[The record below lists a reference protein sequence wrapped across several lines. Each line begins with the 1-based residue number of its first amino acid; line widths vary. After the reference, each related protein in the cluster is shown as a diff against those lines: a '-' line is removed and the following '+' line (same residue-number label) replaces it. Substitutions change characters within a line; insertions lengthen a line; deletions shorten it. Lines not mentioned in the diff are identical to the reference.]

1 MMMEQDLQD
10 RRDKMFGRLPFGV
23 CLVSMDGEE
32 RILYGNRA
40 FLDMAGA
47 SSLESLLEFCG
58 GVFRRLVGNERYMP
72 IREWYEEKGN
82 RSFVLRLL
90 NLQGEENLLEGSL
103 GVYED
108 GEQGKAWCLC
118 CTRSF
123 RQEQNLFDEGLHI
136 LDRTAFY
143 TAAARI
149 AEDDQRSGFYGGRVP
164 VYCNLTNFKVYNS
177 RYGKK
182 RGDELLQMMA
192 KALRSRFPKALIAH
206 LSGDT
211 FALLTLRKD
220 VISRVK
226 ALAAEVEAH
235 IPDSA
240 VRLKVGV
247 NLFNPQEIIIHDKN
261 VRTGFD
267 QAKIAAD
274 WIKGDAG
281 KTFALYEKSMGQY
294 LEDRVY
300 VLGHFEEALE
310 KGYIKVYYQTIV
322 RTLTEKVCAVEALA
336 RWQDPVKGMI
346 MPSLFVPVLEESKL
360 IHRLDAFVIE
370 EVARNYLYIKD
381 MGRPLAPVSVNLSA
395 VDFEVMEPF
404 DFVESMVR
412 KYHVPRSLYHIEVT
426 ESALKKNEEKLKKEL
441 RRFRKA
447 GYHCW
452 LDDFGSGYSTLNVLK
467 SYPFDTLKLDMMFMR
482 NLNEQGWEIIRSI
495 ILMTKRLSIHTLAE
509 GVETE
514 EQARFLRDIG
524 CEMIQ
529 GWYYGKPLPYEE
541 GYQDMLAHGLSVEEP
556 REAQLYEKAGLVNV
570 ITDVPSGIFLADRD
584 NISIILR
591 NEASRQV
598 SEDIHVKY
606 KEDGTTLDLEAPV
619 KKQMQDLIRLSWK
632 NHQKESMN
640 YIYRGRHAYCTV
652 DTLADENGVYAGRY
666 TCYAISPKGE
676 NSEAAY
682 MDKLLRH
689 LFIIYDGLYVIQQ
702 RNGTVKVMESM
713 NRLAR
718 NGEVISLS
726 RFMRLFRLLHEDDRK
741 RFYLFMDRAYLEK
754 EAEKS
759 GRQAVTGLFR
769 LRMENGSYRWKELNF
784 ALMGAD
790 EGDDVLLGIKDT
802 ATSSAAEAEDI
813 LPLYASS
820 LGFLSGKG
828 SGENEKIPVFQ
839 ALLDTSGTCFFWKD
853 RDRRF
858 LGASRAFLKA
868 YGLTREDI
876 LGKTDEDMGWH
887 VDNSRYKEEE
897 ERVLCRG
904 IVSRNVPGECIIHGR
919 IHRIRATKFP
929 VYEGNE
935 IVGLAGYFMDMD
947 KDGKLLQEGRESD
960 IRDPET
966 GFLNYQGLLMN
977 ALSYQANYEVHGENY
992 ILLTMHIPELVQ
1004 TGKIYGPQVKARLLK
1019 RVARE
1024 ISDFFFHREVL
1035 AHVGGGRFFL
1045 LMKAENPS
1053 EIRHRMMELSS
1064 LIHDI
1069 HEESGKSVT
1078 LFLQYALA
1086 MASEAKGVD
1095 DIFRLVMER
1104 QREAEK
1110 SRYGQSLYRSDRILF
1125 DRVAFDTC
1133 DCQTMIADREDYR
1146 LLYVNEAGLRDLG
1159 LPENY
1164 PYWEKTCY
1172 ELLCGKKAPCDM
1184 CPQGRL
1190 RHDRFYTR
1198 SFRNT
1203 HTGSDYLINHTL
1215 INWNGKECHFEMAI
1229 NLGLYAEKD
1238 IKDKH
1243 LLFQEVEVNDA
1254 MAAALAA
1261 PTPDEGIMQ
1270 LLAKVGEFLE
1280 AEKVCVFE
1288 EQLGGTVKNTYEW
1301 CAPGI
1306 TPAKDRY
1313 QKVPMDMARPLY
1325 DRFGPDQIAIIDD
1338 VEKVSR
1344 TYGFS
1349 ASAYRPGL
1357 KTIISGHLVSGGRS
1371 LGYTEVVNP
1380 SDKTRKEASPLL
1392 ATLTRFLTSLLR
1404 SRDTICRLDHMSHR
1418 DQLTGLM
1425 NRWSFMEYVHHLT
1438 PGKKAAF
1445 LFGDMNGLKKVNDS
1459 QGHEAGDRALIA
1471 LGRAMEQVTGP
1482 GRSFRMGGDE
1492 FIMVLEDEKVDK
1504 AEEIMKEL
1512 KQTLRRQGLGLALGC
1527 ARRTA
1532 PVIDIDGL
1540 ISEMDE
1546 KMYEDKGR
1554 MKR

>member
-1 MMMEQDLQD
+1 MSDCTSQMVCDVVE
-10 RRDKMFGRLPFGV
+10 GLPCGICF
-23 CLVSMDGEE
+23 VSMDDEE
-32 RILYGNRA
+32 RLVYGNRA
-40 FLDMAGA
+40 FLSLTGFSSVEELLSWCGGSFEKLMAKRYIPLRQRYEAGKDGKVSA
-47 SSLESLLEFCG
+47 FHFLLETKAG
-58 GVFRRLVGNERYMP
+58 PVPAEGLVGM
-72 IREWYEEKGN
+72 EE
-82 RSFVLRLL
+82 
-90 NLQGEENLLEGSL
+90 
-103 GVYED
+103 
-108 GEQGKAWCLC
+108 
-118 CTRSF
+118 
-123 RQEQNLFDEGLHI
+123 
-136 LDRTAFY
+136 
-143 TAAARI
+143 TAAFGKVWCVICICRQDDSKVDEAEQLMSRESFYPVIYRLAR
-149 AEDDQRSGFYGGRVP
+149 EDVENHCFGRRVP
-164 VYCNLTNFKVYNS
+164 LYFNLTNFKIYNS
-177 RYGKK
+177 RHGMEA
-182 RGDELLQMMA
+182 GDGVIRYMA
-192 KALRSRFPKALIAH
+192 ERLRAHFPHALIAH
-206 LSGDT
+206 LTGDT
-211 FALLTLRKD
+211 FAVLAPHQD
-220 VISRVK
+220 VTGRI
-226 ALAAEVEAH
+226 EAVAREMDGYVN
-235 IPDSA
+235 DSS
-240 VRLKVGV
+240 VRLKAGV
-247 NLFNPQEIIIHDKN
+247 HLIDPENVEVTESSLHLLFD
-261 VRTGFD
+261 R
-267 QAKIAAD
+267 AKIAAD

-281 KTFALYEKSMGQY
+281 RTWALYEESMGRR
-294 LEDRVY
+294 LADRAY

-310 KGYIKVYYQTIV
+310 KGYIQVYYQTIV
-322 RTLTEKVCAVEALA
+322 RTLTGKVCAVEALA
-336 RWQDPVKGMI
+336 RWQDPVKGLI

-370 EVARNYLYIKD
+370 EVARKYLYIKE
-381 MGRPLAPVSVNLSA
+381 MGRPVAPVSVNLSS

-412 KYHVPRSLYHIEVT
+412 KYRVPRSLYHIEVT

-482 NLNEQGWEIIRSI
+482 NLNEQGLEIIRSI
-495 ILMTKRLSIHTLAE
+495 ILMAKRLSLHTLAE

-529 GWYYGKPLPYEE
+529 GWYYAKPLPYEE
-541 GYQDMLAHGLSVEEP
+541 SYQDMLARGLSVEEP
-556 REAQLYEKAGLVNV
+556 WEAELYEKAGLVNV
-570 ITDVPSGIFLADRD
+570 ITDTPSGIFLADRD

-598 SEDIHVKY
+598 SEKIHVKY
-606 KEDGTTLDLEAPV
+606 KEGSAALDLAAPV

-632 NHQKESMN
+632 THRKESMN
-640 YIYRGRHAYCTV
+640 CIYQGSHAYCAAT
-652 DTLADENGVYAGRY
+652 TLAFENGVYGGRY
-666 TCYAISPKGE
+666 EYYAISPKGE
-676 NSEAAY
+676 DSEAAY

-689 LFIIYDGLYVIQQ
+689 LFIVYDGLYVIQRRTGQ
-702 RNGTVKVMESM
+702 VMESM
-713 NRLAR
+713 NRLAKTGDTIPVSR
-718 NGEVISLS
+718 FLKLS
-726 RFMRLFRLLHEDDRK
+726 RFLHEGDRE
-741 RFYLFMDRAYLEK
+741 RFYLFMDMAYLEK
-754 EAEKS
+754 EARKL
-759 GRQAVTGLFR
+759 GRSAVTGLFR
-769 LRMENGSYRWKELNF
+769 LRMENGSYRWKEFNF
-784 ALMGAD
+784 ALMESD

-802 ATSSAAEAEDI
+802 AAGSAAEGEDI

-820 LGFLSGKG
+820 LGLLSGKG

-839 ALLDTSGTCFFWKD
+839 ALLDTSEACFFWKD

-858 LGASRAFLKA
+858 LGASHAFLKT
-868 YGLTREDI
+868 YGLALEDI

-887 VDNSRYKEEE
+887 VDNSRYRDEE
-897 ERVLCRG
+897 ERVLRQG
-904 IVSRNVPGECIIHGR
+904 VVSRNVPGECIIHGR
-919 IHRIRATKFP
+919 IHHIRATKFP

-935 IVGLAGYFMDMD
+935 IAGLAGYFMDVD
-947 KDGKLLQEGRESD
+947 RDGKLLLENRESD
-960 IRDPET
+960 MKDPET
-966 GFLNYQGLLMN
+966 GLLNYRGLLMN
-977 ALSYQANYEVHGENY
+977 ALAYQANYEAHGENY
-992 ILLTMHIPELVQ
+992 ALLAMHVPELVQ
-1004 TGKIYGPQVKARLLK
+1004 IGKIYGPQVKGKLLNRVTRL
-1019 RVARE
+1019 
-1024 ISDFFFHREVL
+1024 ISDFFFHREIL
-1035 AHVGGGRFFL
+1035 AHLGGGRFFL
-1045 LMKAENPS
+1045 IMKAES
-1053 EIRHRMMELSS
+1053 TSAIRHRMMELSS
-1064 LIHDI
+1064 QIHEI

-1078 LFLQYALA
+1078 LFLQYSLA

-1095 DIFRLVMER
+1095 SLFHLALER

-1133 DCQTMIADREDYR
+1133 ECQVMIADRENYR

-1172 ELLCGKKAPCDM
+1172 ELLCARPVPCDM

-1215 INWNGKECHFEMAI
+1215 VNWNGKECHFEMAV

-1238 IKDKH
+1238 MKNKH

-1270 LLAKVGEFLE
+1270 LLTKAGEFLE

-1288 EQLGGTVKNTYEW
+1288 EQPDGTVKNTYEW

-1306 TPAKDRY
+1306 MPAKDRY
-1313 QKVPMDMARPLY
+1313 QKVSMDMARPLY

-1349 ASAYRPGL
+1349 AAAFRPGL
-1357 KTIISGHLVSGGRS
+1357 KTVISGHLVSGGKS

-1380 SDKTRKEASPLL
+1380 SERTRKEASPLL

-1425 NRWSFMEYVHHLT
+1425 NRWSFMEYVHHLK
-1438 PGKKAAF
+1438 PGQKAAF

-1459 QGHEAGDRALIA
+1459 QGHEAGDRALMA

-1482 GRSFRMGGDE
+1482 GRAFRMGGDE
-1492 FIMVLEDEKVDK
+1492 FIMVLEDEKVDR

-1512 KQTLRRQGLGLALGC
+1512 KETLRRQGLGLALGC

-1546 KMYEDKGR
+1546 KMYEDKKIR
-1554 MKR
+1554 RR

>member
-1 MMMEQDLQD
+1 MADGSGMRKAGLD
-10 RRDKMFGRLPFGV
+10 GLPCGI
-23 CLVSMDGEE
+23 CLVSMDDEE
-32 RILYGNRA
+32 RVLY
-40 FLDMAGA
+40 
-47 SSLESLLEFCG
+47 
-58 GVFRRLVGNERYMP
+58 V
-72 IREWYEEKGN
+72 N
-82 RSFVLRLL
+82 RSFLLLMGFSSMEELFSQRGSSFKGLVAEGYVPLGQRCGAEERSGSFYFQLRTSS
-90 NLQGEENLLEGSL
+90 GSVPVKGAA

-108 GEQGKAWCLC
+108 DKQGKAWCLSC
-118 CTRSF
+118 IRDRAGKAQGLEVMDRKSFYSAITR
-123 RQEQNLFDEGLHI
+123 L
-136 LDRTAFY
+136 
-143 TAAARI
+143 AR
-149 AEDDQRSGFYGGRVP
+149 EDVKKGIFGSRAP
-164 VYCNLTNFKVYNS
+164 VYFNLTNFKVYNS
-177 RYGKK
+177 RHGTGA
-182 RGDELLQMMA
+182 GDELIHFLA
-192 KALRSRFPKALIAH
+192 ESLSTHFPHSFIAH
-206 LSGDT
+206 LNGDT
-211 FALLTLRKD
+211 FAVLALHHD
-220 VISRVK
+220 VAERIEAVSRDVRDYTGDPAVQLK
-226 ALAAEVEAH
+226 A
-235 IPDSA
+235 
-240 VRLKVGV
+240 GV
-247 NLFNPQEIIIHDKN
+247 NIFDPDTVEVSESGIHLLFD
-261 VRTGFD
+261 R
-267 QAKIAAD
+267 AKIAAD

-281 KTFALYEKSMGQY
+281 RIWAVYDKSMGQY
-294 LEDRVY
+294 LTDRAY
-300 VLGHFEEALE
+300 VLGSFDRALKEE
-310 KGYIKVYYQTIV
+310 YIKVYYQPVI
-322 RTLTEKVCAVEALA
+322 RTLNGKVCGTEALA
-336 RWQDPVKGMI
+336 RWEDPVRGVI
-346 MPSLFVPVLEESKL
+346 MPSVFVPVLEEAGL
-360 IHRLDAFVIE
+360 IQRLDCYVIE
-370 EVARNYLYIKD
+370 KVAKLYRFI
-381 MGRPLAPVSVNLSA
+381 MANHRPFVPVSVNLSA
-395 VDFEVMEPF
+395 VDFEVMDPF
-404 DFVESMVR
+404 SFVEELIE
-412 KYHVPRSLYHIEVT
+412 KYQVPRNFFHIEIT
-426 ESALKKNEEKLKKEL
+426 ESALKKNEGRLKQEIEK
-441 RRFRKA
+441 FRKA
-447 GYHCW
+447 GYECW

-482 NLNEQGWEIIRSI
+482 NLNEQGLEIIRSI
-495 ILMTKRLSIHTLAE
+495 ILMAKRLSLHTLAE

-529 GWYYGKPLPYEE
+529 GWYYAKPLPYEE
-541 GYQDMLAHGLSVEEP
+541 SYQDMLARGLSVEEP
-556 REAQLYEKAGLVNV
+556 WEAELYEKAGLVNV
-570 ITDVPSGIFLADRD
+570 ITDTPSGIFLADRD

-598 SEDIHVKY
+598 SEEIHVKY
-606 KEDGTTLDLEAPV
+606 KEGSAALDLAAPV

-632 NHQKESMN
+632 THRKESMN
-640 YIYRGRHAYCTV
+640 YIYQGSHAYCAAT
-652 DTLADENGVYAGRY
+652 TLAFENGVYGGRY
-666 TCYAISPKGE
+666 EYYAISPKGE
-676 NSEAAY
+676 DSEAAY

-689 LFIIYDGLYVIQQ
+689 LFIVYDGLYVIQRRTGQ
-702 RNGTVKVMESM
+702 VQVMESM
-713 NRLAR
+713 NRLAKTGDTIPVSR
-718 NGEVISLS
+718 FLKLS
-726 RFMRLFRLLHEDDRK
+726 RFLHEGDRE
-741 RFYLFMDRAYLEK
+741 RFYLFMDMAYLEK
-754 EAEKS
+754 EARKL
-759 GRQAVTGLFR
+759 GRSAVTGLFR
-769 LRMENGSYRWKELNF
+769 LRMENGSYRWKEFNF
-784 ALMGAD
+784 ALMESD

-802 ATSSAAEAEDI
+802 AAGSAAEGEDI

-820 LGFLSGKG
+820 LGLLSGKG

-839 ALLDTSGTCFFWKD
+839 ALLDTSEACFFWKD

-858 LGASRAFLKA
+858 LGASHAFLKT
-868 YGLTREDI
+868 YGLALEDI

-887 VDNSRYKEEE
+887 VDNSRYRDEE
-897 ERVLCRG
+897 ERVLRQG
-904 IVSRNVPGECIIHGR
+904 VVSRNVPGECIIHGR
-919 IHRIRATKFP
+919 IHHIRATKFP

-935 IVGLAGYFMDMD
+935 IAGLAGYFMDVD
-947 KDGKLLQEGRESD
+947 RDGKLLLENRESD
-960 IRDPET
+960 MKDPET
-966 GFLNYQGLLMN
+966 GLLNYRGLLMN
-977 ALSYQANYEVHGENY
+977 ALAYQANYEAHGENY
-992 ILLTMHIPELVQ
+992 ALLAMHVPELVQ
-1004 TGKIYGPQVKARLLK
+1004 IGKIYGPQVKGKLLNRVTRL
-1019 RVARE
+1019 
-1024 ISDFFFHREVL
+1024 ISDFFFHREIL
-1035 AHVGGGRFFL
+1035 AHLGGGRFFL
-1045 LMKAENPS
+1045 IMKAES
-1053 EIRHRMMELSS
+1053 TSAIRHRMMELSS
-1064 LIHDI
+1064 QIHEI
-1069 HEESGKSVT
+1069 YEESGKSVT
-1078 LFLQYALA
+1078 LFLQYSLA

-1095 DIFRLVMER
+1095 SLFHLALER

-1133 DCQTMIADREDYR
+1133 ECQVMIADRENYR

-1172 ELLCGKKAPCDM
+1172 ELLCARSVPCDM

-1215 INWNGKECHFEMAI
+1215 VNWNGKECHFEMAV

-1238 IKDKH
+1238 MKDKH

-1270 LLAKVGEFLE
+1270 LLTKAGEFLE

-1288 EQLGGTVKNTYEW
+1288 EQPDGTVKNTYEW

-1306 TPAKDRY
+1306 MPAKDRY
-1313 QKVPMDMARPLY
+1313 QKVSMDMARPLY

-1349 ASAYRPGL
+1349 AAAFRPGL
-1357 KTIISGHLVSGGRS
+1357 KTVISGHLVSGGKS

-1380 SDKTRKEASPLL
+1380 SERTRKEASPLL

-1425 NRWSFMEYVHHLT
+1425 NRWSFMEYVHHLK
-1438 PGKKAAF
+1438 PGQKAAF

-1482 GRSFRMGGDE
+1482 GRAFRMGGDE
-1492 FIMVLEDEKVDK
+1492 FIMVLEDEKVDR

-1512 KQTLRRQGLGLALGC
+1512 KETLRRQGLGLALGC

-1546 KMYEDKGR
+1546 KMYEDKKIR
-1554 MKR
+1554 RR

>member
-1 MMMEQDLQD
+1 MSDCTSQMVCDVVE
-10 RRDKMFGRLPFGV
+10 GLPCGICF
-23 CLVSMDGEE
+23 VSMDDEE
-32 RILYGNRA
+32 RLVYGNRA
-40 FLDMAGA
+40 FLSLTGFSSVEELLSWCGGSFEKLMAKRYIPLRQRYEAGKDGKVSA
-47 SSLESLLEFCG
+47 FHFLLETKAG
-58 GVFRRLVGNERYMP
+58 PVPAEGLVGM
-72 IREWYEEKGN
+72 EE
-82 RSFVLRLL
+82 
-90 NLQGEENLLEGSL
+90 
-103 GVYED
+103 
-108 GEQGKAWCLC
+108 
-118 CTRSF
+118 
-123 RQEQNLFDEGLHI
+123 
-136 LDRTAFY
+136 
-143 TAAARI
+143 TAAFGKVWCVICICRQDDSKVDEAEQLMSRESFYPVIYRLAR
-149 AEDDQRSGFYGGRVP
+149 EDVENHCFGRRVP
-164 VYCNLTNFKVYNS
+164 LYFNLTNFKIYNS
-177 RYGKK
+177 RHGMEA
-182 RGDELLQMMA
+182 GDGVIRYMA
-192 KALRSRFPKALIAH
+192 ERLRAHFPHAQIAH
-206 LSGDT
+206 LTGDT
-211 FALLTLRKD
+211 FAVLAPHQD
-220 VISRVK
+220 VTGRI
-226 ALAAEVEAH
+226 EAVAREMDGYVN
-235 IPDSA
+235 DSS
-240 VRLKVGV
+240 VRLKAGV
-247 NLFNPQEIIIHDKN
+247 HLIDPENVEVTESSLHLLFD
-261 VRTGFD
+261 R
-267 QAKIAAD
+267 AKIAAD

-281 KTFALYEKSMGQY
+281 RTWALYEESMGRR
-294 LEDRVY
+294 LADRAY

-310 KGYIKVYYQTIV
+310 KGYIQVYYQTIV
-322 RTLTEKVCAVEALA
+322 RTLTGKVCAVEALA
-336 RWQDPVKGMI
+336 RWQDPVKGLI

-370 EVARNYLYIKD
+370 EVARKYLYIKE
-381 MGRPLAPVSVNLSA
+381 MGRPVAPVSVNLSA

-412 KYHVPRSLYHIEVT
+412 KYRVPRSLYHIEVT

-441 RRFRKA
+441 RRFRKT

-482 NLNEQGWEIIRSI
+482 NLNEQGLEIIRSI
-495 ILMTKRLSIHTLAE
+495 ILIAKRLSLHTLAE

-529 GWYYGKPLPYEE
+529 GWYYAKPLPYEE
-541 GYQDMLAHGLSVEEP
+541 SYQDMLARGLSVEEP
-556 REAQLYEKAGLVNV
+556 WEAELYEKAGLVNV
-570 ITDVPSGIFLADRD
+570 ITDTPSGIFLADRD

-598 SEDIHVKY
+598 SEEIHVKY
-606 KEDGTTLDLEAPV
+606 KEGSAALDLAAPV

-632 NHQKESMN
+632 THRKESMN
-640 YIYRGRHAYCTV
+640 YIYQGSHAYCAAT
-652 DTLADENGVYAGRY
+652 TLAFENGVYGGRY
-666 TCYAISPKGE
+666 EYYAISPKGE
-676 NSEAAY
+676 DSEAAY

-689 LFIIYDGLYVIQQ
+689 LFIVYDGLYVIQRRTGQ
-702 RNGTVKVMESM
+702 VQVMESM
-713 NRLAR
+713 NRLAKTGDTIPVSR
-718 NGEVISLS
+718 FLKLS
-726 RFMRLFRLLHEDDRK
+726 RFLHEGDRE
-741 RFYLFMDRAYLEK
+741 RFYLFMDMAYLEK
-754 EAEKS
+754 EARKL
-759 GRQAVTGLFR
+759 GRSAVTGLFR
-769 LRMENGSYRWKELNF
+769 LRMENGSYRWKEFNF
-784 ALMGAD
+784 ALMESD

-802 ATSSAAEAEDI
+802 AAGSAAEGEDI

-820 LGFLSGKG
+820 LGLLSGKG

-839 ALLDTSGTCFFWKD
+839 ALLDTSEACFFWKD

-858 LGASRAFLKA
+858 LGASHAFLKT
-868 YGLTREDI
+868 YGLALEDI

-887 VDNSRYKEEE
+887 VDNSRYRDEE
-897 ERVLCRG
+897 ERVLRQG
-904 IVSRNVPGECIIHGR
+904 VVSRNVPGECIIHGR
-919 IHRIRATKFP
+919 IHHIRATKFP

-935 IVGLAGYFMDMD
+935 IAGLAGYFMDVD
-947 KDGKLLQEGRESD
+947 RDGKLLLENRESD
-960 IRDPET
+960 MKDPET
-966 GFLNYQGLLMN
+966 GLLNYRGLLMN
-977 ALSYQANYEVHGENY
+977 ALAYQANYEAHGENY
-992 ILLTMHIPELVQ
+992 VLLAMHVPELVQ
-1004 TGKIYGPQVKARLLK
+1004 IGKIYGSQVKGKLLNRVTRL
-1019 RVARE
+1019 
-1024 ISDFFFHREVL
+1024 ISDFFFHREIL
-1035 AHVGGGRFFL
+1035 AHLGGGRFFL
-1045 LMKAENPS
+1045 IMKAES
-1053 EIRHRMMELSS
+1053 TSAIRHRMMELSGQ
-1064 LIHDI
+1064 IHEI

-1078 LFLQYALA
+1078 LFLQYSLA

-1095 DIFRLVMER
+1095 SLFHLALER

-1133 DCQTMIADREDYR
+1133 ECQVMIADRENYR

-1172 ELLCGKKAPCDM
+1172 ELLCARPVPCDM

-1215 INWNGKECHFEMAI
+1215 VNWNGKECHFEMAV

-1238 IKDKH
+1238 MKDKH

-1270 LLAKVGEFLE
+1270 LLTKAGEFLE

-1288 EQLGGTVKNTYEW
+1288 EQLDGTVKNTYEW

-1306 TPAKDRY
+1306 MPAKDRY
-1313 QKVPMDMARPLY
+1313 QKVSMDMARPLY

-1349 ASAYRPGL
+1349 AAAFRPGL
-1357 KTIISGHLVSGGRS
+1357 KTVISGHLVSGGKS

-1380 SDKTRKEASPLL
+1380 SERTRKEASPLL

-1425 NRWSFMEYVHHLT
+1425 NRWSFMEYVHHLK
-1438 PGKKAAF
+1438 PGQKAAF

-1482 GRSFRMGGDE
+1482 GRAFRMGGDE
-1492 FIMVLEDEKVDK
+1492 FIMVLEDEKVDR

-1512 KQTLRRQGLGLALGC
+1512 KETLRRQGLGLALGC

-1546 KMYEDKGR
+1546 KMYEDKKIR
-1554 MKR
+1554 RR